1 MANVCFSGG
10 NTSYTRPTGGQGD
23 FGRLRMKRLQ
33 SCQFHVSDEICHI
46 IVSYSRKLSSV
57 LGGVDLIDWADEA
70 DLLRA
75 EIRLLPVVER
85 FASDPGLMRLIL
97 GNDLSGRLR
106 TFKKGRDL
114 SVEALRQLRGDLI
127 MASKPPPAE
136 ESPTKPATSK
146 HRLGG
151 AGASGPMT
159 R

>member
-1 MANVCFSGG
+1 MYPMKYATLRFSH
-10 NTSYTRPTGGQGD
+10 
-23 FGRLRMKRLQ
+23 L
-33 SCQFHVSDEICHI
+33 
-46 IVSYSRKLSSV
+46 RKLASV

-106 TFKKGRDL
+106 TFKKGQDL
-114 SVEALRQLRGDLI
+114 SVEALRQLRADLI
-127 MASKPPPAE
+127 TAGKPPPPEA
-136 ESPTKPATSK
+136 PTTKPATSK
-146 HRLGG
+146 RRMGG
-151 AGASGPMT
+151 AGASGPVT

>member
-1 MANVCFSGG
+1 M
-10 NTSYTRPTGGQGD
+10 
-23 FGRLRMKRLQ
+23 
-33 SCQFHVSDEICHI
+33 
-46 IVSYSRKLSSV
+46 

-106 TFKKGRDL
+106 TFKKGQDL
-114 SVEALRQLRGDLI
+114 SVEALRQLRADLI
-127 MASKPPPAE
+127 MASKPPPPEA
-136 ESPTKPATSK
+136 PTTKPATSK
-146 HRLGG
+146 RRLGG

-159 R
+159 G